1 MKAIKIDVE
10 KREVYSVEIITQ
22 NGSELHSIHD
32 LLGCDCFC
40 SALAIGKSDL
50 LYVDDNGLFRTPQ
63 QVNGAFL
70 ITGQSNPLIGHG
82 LVAGHDSEGESQ
94 DVTVTVEQLKP
105 HITWLSVE
113 DVRDYLLT

>member
-1 MKAIKIDVE
+1 MWT
-10 KREVYSVEIITQ
+10 ITAC
-22 NGSELHSIHD
+22 SEP
-32 LLGCDCFC
+32 
-40 SALAIGKSDL
+40 
-50 LYVDDNGLFRTPQ
+50 PQ

-113 DVRDYLLT
+113 DVKGLSY